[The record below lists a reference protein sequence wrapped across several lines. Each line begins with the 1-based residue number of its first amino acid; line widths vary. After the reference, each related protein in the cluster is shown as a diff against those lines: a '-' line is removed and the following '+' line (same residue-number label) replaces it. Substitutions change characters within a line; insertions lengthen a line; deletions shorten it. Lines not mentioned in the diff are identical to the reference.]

1 MSNIVKIKKIV
12 RILSVTSIQQL
23 FIGLACLKKTEEKNN
38 IYHDYLIIN
47 NTMLLNE
54 TVESI
59 KDASS
64 IHNIYN
70 IIDFRQD
77 LELFNLSISNNN
89 VSERGWIY
97 NKFIKLI
104 TTVLMGRN
112 INELINKLQKY
123 IIDARA
129 DEIYVRYKIGFP
141 EKVLLN
147 AFPRA
152 EIHLF
157 EDGFGD
163 YLPKINKI
171 VSKHRGLINKI
182 TSIQSRVI
190 KLIGNSVTKN
200 FNSLKSFN
208 ERVVGIYELISNSNS
223 HRKKELQNKVQCK
236 FINIV
241 SGYIEVLKQAK
252 VSSYN
257 NDLKG
262 SFVLVLPSAF
272 SAAKLWYKGK
282 NHIGIDVDIS
292 YTADIIRAFRKLYPD
307 ERIIIKTHPRTP
319 AWLIEA
325 FVKNFEDNSCH
336 VVCYSN
342 LPAEVFFLDE
352 KFVAVFGGF
361 SSSLMYAKNIF
372 NKTAYFTSPPD
383 GITGIYPSEFIPIV
397 KDTFYR
403 LGIKELKI

>member
-1 MSNIVKIKKIV
+1 MQKHKEKIII
-12 RILSVTSIQQL
+12 RLLSITSIQQL
-23 FIGLACLKKTEEKNN
+23 FIGLACMKKNEEKNN

-70 IIDFRQD
+70 VIDFRQD
-77 LELFNLSISNNN
+77 LELFSLSISNNN

-104 TTVLMGRN
+104 AIVLMGRK
-112 INELINKLQKY
+112 INELIKKLQKY

-141 EKVLLN
+141 EKILLN
-147 AFPRA
+147 AFPES

-157 EDGFGD
+157 EDGLGD

-182 TSIQSRVI
+182 SSIQSRVI
-190 KLIGNSVTKN
+190 ELIGNSVTKN
-200 FNSLKSFN
+200 FNSLESFN
-208 ERVVGIYELISNSNS
+208 ERVVGIYELISNYNG

-241 SGYIEVLKQAK
+241 SGYIELLKQAK

-272 SAAKLWYKGK
+272 SAAKLWYKGR

-292 YTADIIRAFRKLYPD
+292 YTTDIIMAFRKLYPD

-336 VVCYSN
+336 VDYYSN

-361 SSSLMYAKNIF
+361 SSSLLYAKNIF
-372 NKTAYFTSPPD
+372 NNVAYFTSPPD
-383 GITGIYPSEFIPIV
+383 VITGIYPSGFIPIV

-403 LGIKELKI
+403 LGIKELKIK